1 MLKKKNHEPDL
12 KHWLKE
18 IHGLLERLVVCQ
30 EKKLSGEV
38 IKDFNS
44 KEFIKKGGSDA

>member
-1 MLKKKNHEPDL
+1 MKNKKNHEPDL
-12 KHWLKE
+12 KDWLKK
-18 IHGLLERLVVCQ
+18 IHSLLERLVVCQ

-38 IKDFNS
+38 LKDFNS